1 MALSFFSS
9 EKMYKASSLA
19 LSQSLMA
26 YMFKVSNG
34 NVSIQSHNYPS
45 YAEPGGV
52 ADELRLY
59 CTECT
64 KSKILDISLLAN
76 ETLLMPE
83 LDWGTQHRHDG
94 AQAAYTAPEQSVK
107 PVKPIEPTGER
118 KLKIVL

>member
-34 NVSIQSHNYPS
+34 NVSIQSHNHPS
-45 YAEPGGV
+45 YADPGGA

-59 CTECT
+59 CTECK
-64 KSKILDISLLAN
+64 KSKILDISLLTN

-94 AQAAYTAPEQSVK
+94 TQAARTALEQSVK
-107 PVKPIEPTGER
+107 PTEPIEPTGER